1 MNCNEYKVL
10 IEKFIEGTIE
20 KDKLDVLKE
29 HVQDCQQCR
38 EEFQVASNMASVLK
52 QSLCPEVA
60 LDKAVDKVLS
70 GVRSPKHRSANKSVF
85 AFKKWAAVAACIL
98 VGFVLAKIGDIKQ
111 AGTLASI
118 KVPMKATEINGT
130 VLVRHSNS
138 DLWQSLTSDSQVY
151 LGDTFHS
158 TAKSGFVLVLK
169 DGSTMALAQNST
181 LQLKE
186 YNGQT
191 DFYLTYGKVDSDLR
205 SPHSPFFI
213 STPHGRVEALGTE
226 FTVSVD

>member
-10 IEKFIEGTIE
+10 IGKFIEGTIG
-20 KDKLDVLKE
+20 KVQLDVLRQ
-29 HVQDCQQCR
+29 HSQDCQQCR
-38 EEFQVASNMASVLK
+38 EEFQVASNLSSVLK
-52 QSLCPEVA
+52 QSLCPEVP

-70 GVRSPKHRSANKSVF
+70 GVKFSKHRLSNKSLF
-85 AFKKWAAVAACIL
+85 SLGKWAAVAACIL
-98 VGFVLAKIGDIKQ
+98 IGFGLAKIGDIKQ
-111 AGTLASI
+111 AGSLAQI

-138 DLWQSLTSDSQVY
+138 DLWQSLTPDSQVY

-158 TAKSGFVLVLK
+158 TAKSGFVLVLS
-169 DGSTMALAQNST
+169 DGSTMALAQNSM
-181 LQLKE
+181 LELKE

-191 DFYLTYGKVDSDLR
+191 DFYLTYGEVDSDLR

-213 STPHGRVEALGTE
+213 STPHGRVEALGTD